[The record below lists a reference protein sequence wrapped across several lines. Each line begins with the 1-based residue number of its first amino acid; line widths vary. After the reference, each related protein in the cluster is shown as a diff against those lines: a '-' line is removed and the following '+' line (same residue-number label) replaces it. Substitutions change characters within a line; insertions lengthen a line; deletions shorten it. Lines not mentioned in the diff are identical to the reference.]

1 MTLELT
7 KKVICNE
14 NKKDIDA
21 RPNPYKTPSGD
32 LIVIK
37 DTAKN
42 LRVYST
48 NDMEFK
54 DHMNKMINLSKIIT
68 DMHLITF
75 SSNEK

>member
-1 MTLELT
+1 MRSFADDTRVN

-48 NDMEFK
+48 NELWFLLFGIS
-54 DHMNKMINLSKIIT
+54 HQT
-68 DMHLITF
+68 
-75 SSNEK
+75 E